1 MQTFGLRIVNNF
13 DTTKQSIN
21 FKNEREESILEIN
34 KQNSISFESK
44 IYYKYKC
51 KIKNKINQEI
61 IVDIESK
68 EVTKSHYIIPNEF
81 EMYYCSN
88 NCLMFTLINTELSKE
103 FYKIIEEKMELKVD
117 KINFD
122 FVKIIERNYIA
133 KGVWYEVSSNTIKT
147 KGAFGPS
154 VNRDEESLNAIK
166 KQKAKY
172 LTIEY
177 SHSTGTKTVGISKK
191 SAIVL
196 YNKFDDS
203 AKEIELMLHVFNTF
217 K

>member
-13 DTTKQSIN
+13 DITKQSIN
-21 FKNEREESILEIN
+21 IKNENGESILEIK
-34 KQNSISFESK
+34 KQNSISLENK
-44 IYYKYKC
+44 IYYKFKC

-68 EVTKSHYIIPNEF
+68 EVTKQHYVIPNEF

-88 NCLMFTLINTELSKE
+88 NCLMFTLINTELSNE
-103 FYKIIEEKMELKVD
+103 FYKIIKDKMKLTVT

-122 FVKIIERNYIA
+122 FVKIIERNYVA

-154 VNRDEESLNAIK
+154 VNRDNESLNAIK
-166 KQKAKY
+166 NQKAKY

-177 SHSTGTKTVGISKK
+177 NHSTGTKTVGISKK

-196 YNKFDDS
+196 YNKFDDN
-203 AKEIELMLHVFNTF
+203 AKEIELMLHIYNTF